1 MMLLEDDMKLPEWA
15 YPLIGIPTGIFLFGY
30 LPLKLLGALDV
41 RPFVQ
46 AERNRYV
53 QWEHDCDTNGGQVV
67 YIHNSKP
74 ICMKKGTSFM
84 GQYR

>member
-1 MMLLEDDMKLPEWA
+1 MKLIEVLTMIVCLA
-15 YPLIGIPTGIFLFGY
+15 IGILLFGY
-30 LPLKLLGALDV
+30 LPLKFLSLLEV
-41 RPFVQ
+41 RPSVQ

-53 QWEHDCDTNGGQVV
+53 KWEHDCDANGGQVV
-67 YIHNSKP
+67 YIHNTKP